1 MTSHLLSL
9 TALHAAAPG
18 VLDVVFG
25 PDGEFEGAPPWA
37 GPMTSLADDSRR
49 GWLVWRGALNVSVA
63 TNDGH
68 WSYTV
73 DRWRERWALDLR
85 IPSVAARL
93 AGLCARAL
101 GFMDRWSWGPPDGAW
116 GVRFG
121 YVGGGPKRW
130 MIGCACY
137 GFAPIEADVVDFPAL
152 TDWTDA
158 GIAQAHASFLS
169 ALTLALAPRIAALRS
184 TP

>member
-1 MTSHLLSL
+1 VASTDHEVVTSIHL
-9 TALHAAAPG
+9 G
-18 VLDVVFG
+18 VG
-25 PDGEFEGAPPWA
+25 GRG
-37 GPMTSLADDSRR
+37 RR
-49 GWLVWRGALNVSVA
+49 YHDEV
-63 TNDGH
+63 
-68 WSYTV
+68 
-73 DRWRERWALDLR
+73 ALDLR